1 MNVLARVGFVGFV
14 FLAAGA
20 AQAVTIIDFEDW
32 TGGSGEQDMVRS
44 RGYVFGG
51 SLMVGPAPGT
61 NNPTNALH
69 SLGHWIKMMPI
80 RGSASD
86 GPFTLVSF
94 DLQEGSA
101 ASQTSSI
108 QLVGYRKGGWQLF
121 ETFIMDG
128 LASTCETFYPAGFTE
143 ITDFYCYA
151 YTAQGDPSVGFSVD
165 NIVVPEPFSL
175 CLIAPILLVV
185 KPRRR
190 TPA

>member
-1 MNVLARVGFVGFV
+1 M
-14 FLAAGA
+14 FLSAGI
-20 AQAVTIIDFEDW
+20 AQATTVIDFEDW
-32 TGGSGEQDMVRS
+32 TGGSGHQAVIESKGFIID
-44 RGYVFGG
+44 G
-51 SLMVGPAPGT
+51 LMLSVGPDPGT
-61 NNPTNALH
+61 NNATNTLH
-69 SLGHWIKMMPI
+69 SAQLLKMGPR
-80 RGSASD
+80 RGSTWN
-86 GPFTLVSF
+86 GLFTLVSF